1 MESILM
7 FVVIAIISSLFS
19 KDKSGHKRRPPYT
32 PTQPQTNTKQSPLKN
47 TRQSTRQNTTSN
59 TVGRG
64 ERKVKGNENNRRLPD
79 EREVFTYETI
89 EDIEAN
95 YYHLREE
102 ARPKEPVNRLTN
114 YQQSNKQLK
123 VVDVE
128 TMELEKESKLS
139 DELLSFTPNSI
150 VQAIIMS
157 EVLDKP
163 KSMRR

>member
-19 KDKSGHKRRPPYT
+19 KDKGGQRRRPPHT
-32 PTQPQTNTKQSPLKN
+32 TTQPQTNQK
-47 TRQSTRQNTTSN
+47 QSTRQNTRQNTTSK
-59 TVGRG
+59 TVGRS
-64 ERKVKGNENNRRLPD
+64 ERKVKGSENTRRVSD

-95 YYHLREE
+95 YYHLKEE
-102 ARPKEPVNRLTN
+102 AKPKEPVNRLTN
-114 YQQSNKQLK
+114 YQHSNKQLK
-123 VVDVE
+123 VIDVE
-128 TMELEKESKLS
+128 TMELEKETKFGG
-139 DELLSFTPNSI
+139 ELLSFTPNSI